1 MSPTFK
7 NKDGYKFFVWSNEE
21 NRIHVHVNKGN
32 SNAKVWMEPEIEIS
46 ENKGF
51 SKKELSVILKTVKEN
66 EIEFKAKYRAH
77 IG

>member
-1 MSPTFK
+1 M
-7 NKDGYKFFVWSNEE
+7 
-21 NRIHVHVNKGN
+21 HVNKGN